1 MLKVALTTL
10 GALWLVG
17 CTSSMSP
24 TDAPCDPYAE
34 PGPYVAGVRTL
45 DVDGVLV
52 EVWYPAAESA
62 EGMPNDVYD
71 MRDALPE
78 SMRAEIGAD
87 EPTTFE
93 TMARRDAPVADGSF
107 PLVFFSHGLGGFRQ
121 QSSFVTAHLATWGM
135 VVAAPEH
142 AERNLDAV
150 LSNAA
155 LSDEA
160 IPQIRA
166 AREALAAEPWV
177 DDSRVAVV
185 GHSAGGGA
193 VAALVD
199 DEDFGARA
207 WVVHASIA
215 APNARVPGLLLGGGN
230 DAIAVPETVA
240 RTFEESENEL
250 ARYASIDG
258 AGHLAFSDIC
268 VIGRERGGVLQIA
281 MDAGLEISDLV
292 VTLATD
298 GCGPDD
304 LPAEDAWPVI
314 RHYTTATLREALV
327 PEADGLAPDA
337 SACFDGLVT
346 TDRSAE

>member
-10 GALWLVG
+10 WLWLLAA
-17 CTSSMSP
+17 CASP
-24 TDAPCDPYAE
+24 EVAPCDQYAQ

-45 DVDGVLV
+45 DVDGVVV
-52 EVWYPAAESA
+52 EVWYPAAPSA

-78 SMRAEIGAD
+78 SMRSEIGAD
-87 EPTTFE
+87 APTTFE
-93 TMARRDAPVADGSF
+93 TMARRDAAVADGSF
-107 PLVFFSHGLGGFRQ
+107 PLVFFSHGFGGFRQ
-121 QSSFVTAHLATWGM
+121 QSSFLTAHLATWGF

-142 AERNLDAV
+142 AGRNLDAV
-150 LSNAA
+150 LSNGE
-155 LSDEA
+155 LRDDA

-177 DDSRVAVV
+177 DDSRVAVM

-199 DEDFGARA
+199 DASFGAQA

-215 APNARVPGLLLGGGN
+215 APDADVPGLLLGGGN

-240 RTFEESENEL
+240 RTFEDSDNDL

-281 MDAGLEISDLV
+281 MDAGLEISELV

-298 GCGPDD
+298 GCGPED

-314 RHYTTATLREALV
+314 RHYTTATLRGALV

-337 SACFDGLVT
+337 GACFDGLVT